1 MYPVPIKYPLT
12 LRLLLVSLLL
22 TIGFGAKAG
31 DENFLNT
38 LTGKILAG
46 QTCIVQ
52 DDKYGNTLAWQ
63 EIERDLSVNNIV
75 TFELRYDTS
84 IYYYNRPFTCLL
96 DYNLEY
102 EDRNG
107 VVRTYNN
114 LKLDIAFDTT
124 PGSQY
129 KGVAMFKFAGGHKV
143 KITVNSISSP
153 QLGGQN
159 DLPAI
164 FRIKNEIQI
173 VRRYNFNTSN
183 TDIAQHSFNA
193 SQNLG
198 KQLLV
203 SWDTEEGKYA
213 GAEVYDLEWTF
224 IDDNSTVADRI
235 RTLNSPANIAAGTIT
250 VPDAEL
256 RQWFLNNNTRV
267 TVSAPS
273 YTINLVY
280 PAGFILYRIRG
291 VRTNPLDNER
301 QESDWSYKA
310 GLPGSTTSAVARL
323 EQSHEPAL
331 NWQYNAS
338 FAEEGKRSETVSY
351 FDGTMRN
358 RQLVTLN
365 NSSNRSMV
373 QENIYDAT
381 GRAAMSFLPSVE
393 LDSTL
398 HFFKNLNTTG
408 SLGKPYSFQQ
418 LAGDTAACVIAPEP
432 ASTATGA
439 SRYYSE
445 NNPHTGFMFTKYL
458 PHAEGYPFAA
468 TQFVADQTGRVR
480 RQGGVGP
487 QYQPGSGHD
496 TKYFYGKPSQL
507 ELDRL
512 FGSEAGDASHYLKNL
527 VVDPNGQASVTYVN
541 ASGKTVATA
550 LAGRVPDSLYAL
562 ASSQNA
568 LTPFTGELATRQNT
582 SRSTADF
589 TVTSSGSLLVPL
601 SGTYRFD
608 YAYDPAVAI
617 TSPCEENMQDL
628 CSDCYYDLWITI
640 KDECGV
646 VKHEVKIAADLTG
659 IETTCDRKL
668 PVVNGSFDAEL
679 EIGEYRTT
687 YQLRASRAA
696 AAYYDSAYMQQNT
709 CILTLEDFKRN
720 YLQNIDLSGCFGDA
734 APCAATLGTKQ
745 LFTSRFLNLMLEQDI
760 VPVSSDT
767 VFVHQLYD
775 SLLAQCQANTAGGES
790 PCNDM
795 LLQMQVDV
803 SPGGQYALYDDEV
816 LQNNGATVFTERNI
830 NVLVKYTLVT
840 DFRDDNGQPD
850 KVYNDAGV
858 LKFPQELTEA
868 EFIRNWKP
876 SWAASLLPYHPE
888 YCYYRWCQQTDA
900 SRRFDASLDNL
911 NTAQAA
917 RDAGLWDGSN
927 ALKLLQQDPFF
938 ATGAAGNGQYGAL
951 SGQLQNYAEYIRPGA
966 SLPVSSVLQ
975 VIKYVIYCAKDTTV
989 TSFNACAGPAD
1000 CAAGRDEDSEW
1011 ELYRALYLQL
1021 KGPMLEIARGNS
1033 NDASIRDCRN
1043 CFIGNGLVTNDPG
1056 MGDDYGQQDVINDRV
1071 KTCPADPLAA
1081 AYQNKR
1087 RIFAEDVQA
1096 QGVLQHLSAKSL
1108 VELSDSIREVNNAAL
1123 ADNCLKNCEAQ
1134 ADRWMEALKDCQN
1147 LIGPGNDST
1156 KFKQLKAGLIDV
1168 CRKGCDITH
1177 FLGSSTISPDSTNI
1191 DVNFEAV
1198 IVRVLGAGA
1207 INSNCTALLINYPT
1221 SFDNP
1226 SLEYNTVDSCTCAKI
1241 SSLHTQYE
1249 ANAYNKSTAGFLRWL
1264 KQKFGPSFMM
1274 TTGQLD
1280 LLLNKCVK
1288 GDCVS
1293 PSQLRFPIPYALAC
1307 NTCVSCGD
1315 IQVHVTAFRA
1325 LYPALTTASAN
1336 YEPLLTNYLNNAL
1349 KYNLSYYEYHQF
1361 LSRCQGDLGDGP
1373 MTDITCDA
1381 FTMAFDQFSRLKPN
1395 YYANPNGSVHVADS
1409 FRLHMADWMNIIFN
1423 RQMVFA
1429 DYERL
1434 ALNCNIPLNIPHD
1447 SAAADCEGPV
1457 TPQRQIQACVPAIL
1471 DCCSLDEYLV
1481 KFRNVFPANAN
1492 ARLLAYYFRMQA
1504 QQWCAPTGMP
1514 VISHQQPYNQIT
1526 AYYNNLSV
1534 PHEVIV
1540 DIVDSVATYTNSA
1553 VAQCNFP
1560 ANNFGEGGTGLG
1572 LGDYR
1577 LCNSPA
1583 SLVYVPDSVGC
1594 MRTAMEMTLINASLA
1609 YATYRDSV
1617 LKDFQDI
1624 YQSKC
1629 LSVQPRLN
1637 VSGDLYEYHYTLYYY
1652 DQAGNL
1658 VKTVPPAGVKLLT
1671 AQEIAAVRQDRP
1683 FNMAE
1688 CFEYTDSL
1696 NFAGT
1701 GAHIPQPS
1709 WLLNDVTQPYTIET
1723 WVNPAAGQDQGIF
1736 SDNVPVS
1743 APSRFID
1750 STYTIPA
1757 FYGEK
1762 GVSCYTRGNQ
1772 LVFRYGQHFPIAFP
1786 YPVFVETEGVAGV
1799 PLSQLF
1805 PAGKWAHIVITGTG
1819 NRNKPF
1825 SVVVNGRA
1833 IPVTYSTKRDTL
1845 GGVLAELEPRMW
1857 RYGAVLADSSW
1868 KYMKGYSKQLRIYN
1882 RVMGYA
1888 EALQNY
1894 NNTCLLPRNDAG
1906 LVMWLPM
1913 NEGAGAELR
1922 DIVKEKDVKVVGA
1935 GKFNWIR
1942 HHDAVLGKHS
1952 MASTYLYTTLGAVR
1966 EQATPD
1972 AGIMKYWHDRLGRM
1986 VVSQNAEQKQPVNG
2000 GAINRF
2006 SFTIHDQ
2013 LGRITMTGEKGGVNV
2028 NTNDFLNPVF
2038 LEDWMSNGSRSQIV
2052 KHVYDEPQTDL
2063 PIVQSNLR
2071 KRIASSSIDWDG
2083 DGTFESSS
2091 HFNYD
2096 IAGNVKSIWQFQ
2108 SSMEAEET
2116 GQGLKKIDYE
2126 YDLVSKNVNQVLYQ
2140 QGHSDQF
2147 IYKYVYNADNKLLSS
2162 YSSRDKLL
2170 WQQDVNYQYYLHGTL
2185 ARQELGH
2192 FKVQGS
2198 DYAYTIQGRLKG
2210 INGGRLDVTMDMGGD
2225 GDAGSIH
2232 STISKDLLAYTMGYH
2247 SDDYKAIGGAALQ
2260 AFNLQ
2265 YNASS
2270 ALTSGNALYNGN
2282 ISNITIALSKI
2293 KDGHTTGYSYGYDQ
2307 LNRLVEMRY
2316 HNSLTGGVWNN
2327 TSAVEDYKETVNYDA
2342 NGNIL
2347 RYLRNGIA
2355 MPGQPLAMDN
2365 LNYIYYPG
2373 TNRISHVSDA
2383 VSAGNYQ
2390 NDVDS
2395 QSESN
2400 FRYDANGN
2408 LIKDNSEGINKIA
2421 WTANGKIKSIQGK
2434 KVLQYDY
2441 DATGNR
2447 ISKKYGD
2454 TTTFYIRDVSG
2465 NIMSVYAKSPAG
2477 FGWKEQHLYGSQ
2489 RLGVWEYD
2497 SLIPVRIQSPMSA
2510 LDTLRDNYLIGSRTY
2525 ELSNHLNSVII
2536 TLSDKKIG
2544 ISSGSNIV
2552 SHYEAEAISQQDYYP
2567 YGMMQPGRGFAI
2579 GDSYRFG
2586 FNGQEKSDEVKGKG
2600 KSNTALFWEY
2610 DTRLAMRWNVDP
2622 KPRTEAGSYS
2632 VFEGNPILFQDI
2644 LGDTTSLNLFAKNEK
2659 PSFLYMANNT
2669 VKKQKDDGYF
2679 MIFAHGGPLSILF
2692 RDEQK
2697 GVKDPQAI
2705 IYRLKD
2711 EIPAFKEAMDKGKKI
2726 VLDLQ
2731 SCNTGT
2737 HYLPYNRVAE
2747 KNYIDERV
2755 FIYDDPIAFQIT
2767 RMYPNITVKAYSGYQ
2782 VIREDGK
2789 GGYSFT
2795 IEGISNSG
2803 SQLTIRNG
2811 EVIKIK
2817 DFTGVQPIPRPDPP
2831 KPEKKKAQPPAS
2843 VN

>member
-12 LRLLLVSLLL
+12 LRLLLVGLLM
-22 TIGFGAKAG
+22 IFGFGAKAG

-38 LTGKILAG
+38 LTGKILSG
-46 QTCIVQ
+46 QTCTVQ
-52 DDKYGNTLAWQ
+52 DDKYGNPTAWQ
-63 EIERDLSVNNIV
+63 AIERDLSVNNIV
-75 TFELRYDTS
+75 TFELRFDTS

-107 VVRTYNN
+107 VTKTFNN
-114 LKLDIAFDTT
+114 LKLDIAYDTT

-129 KGVAMFKFAGGHKV
+129 KGIAMFKFAGGHKV

-173 VRRYNFNTSN
+173 VRRYNFSTSN

-198 KQLLV
+198 KQLIV
-203 SWDTEEGKYA
+203 SWDTQEGKYA
-213 GAEVYDLEWTF
+213 GAENYDLEWTF
-224 IDDNSTVADRI
+224 IDDNTAMADRV
-235 RTLNSPANIAAGTIT
+235 RTLNTPAQIAAGTIT

-256 RQWFLNNNTRV
+256 QQWFLNNNTRV
-267 TVSAPS
+267 TVSSPT

-280 PAGFILYRIRG
+280 PAGFVLYRIRG
-291 VRTNPLDNER
+291 VRINPLDNER

-323 EQSHEPAL
+323 EQSHEPTL

-365 NSSNRSMV
+365 NSSNRAMV

-393 LDSTL
+393 LDSSL
-398 HFFKNLNTTG
+398 HFFKNLNTTI
-408 SLGKPYSFQQ
+408 SSGKPYSFKE
-418 LAGDTAACVIAPEP
+418 LSGDTAACVIAPEP

-445 NNPHTGFMFTKYL
+445 NNPHTNSLFTKYL

-468 TQFVADQTGRVR
+468 TQFVGDQTGRVR
-480 RQGGVGP
+480 RLGNVGP

-496 TKYFYGKPSQL
+496 TRYYYGKPSQQ

-527 VVDPNGQASVTYVN
+527 IVDQNNQASVTYVD
-541 ASGKTVATA
+541 ARGKTIATA

-568 LTPFTGELATRQNT
+568 ITPYTGELATPQNT
-582 SRSTADF
+582 TRSTADF
-589 TVTSSGSLLVPL
+589 TVTSASSLLIPL

-668 PVVNGSFDAEL
+668 PAVSGTFNAEL
-679 EIGEYRTT
+679 EIGEYQTT

-696 AAYYDSAYMQQNT
+696 AAYYDSAYLQQNT

-720 YLQNIDLSGCFGDA
+720 YLHNIDLSGCFGDA
-734 APCAATLGTKQ
+734 APCAATLGTKS
-745 LFTSRFLNLMLEQDI
+745 LFTTRFLNLMLEQDI
-760 VPVSSDT
+760 VPVSTDT
-767 VFVHQLYD
+767 VYVHQLYD

-795 LLQMQVDV
+795 LLQMEVDV
-803 SPGGQYALYDDEV
+803 TPGGQYALYDDGA
-816 LQNNGATVFTERNI
+816 LQNNATSVFLERSI
-830 NVLVKYTLVT
+830 NVLDKYKLVT
-840 DFRDDNGQPD
+840 DFRNSDGQLD
-850 KVYNDAGV
+850 TVYNDAGV
-858 LKFPQELTEA
+858 RKAPQALTES

-888 YCYYRWCQQTDA
+888 YCFYRWCQQTDA

-917 RDAGLWDGSN
+917 RDAGVWDGSN
-927 ALKLLQQDPFF
+927 PLKLLQQDPFF
-938 ATGAAGNGQYGAL
+938 AAGGAGNGHYGAL

-966 SLPVSSVLQ
+966 SLPASSVLQ
-975 VIKYVIYCAKDTTV
+975 VIKYVIYCSKDPNV

-1011 ELYRALYLQL
+1011 EIYRALYLQL
-1021 KGPMLEIARGNS
+1021 KGPMLEIARSNNS
-1033 NDASIRDCRN
+1033 DATIRNCRN
-1043 CFIGNGLVTNDPG
+1043 CYIGSGLVNNDTT
-1056 MGDDYGQQDVINDRV
+1056 MGDDYGQQEIINGRV
-1071 KTCPADPLAA
+1071 GTCPSDPLAA
-1081 AYQNKR
+1081 AYKDKR
-1087 RIFAEDVQA
+1087 RIFAEDLQA
-1096 QGVLQHLSAKSL
+1096 QGVLQNLSSKSL
-1108 VELSDSIREVNNAAL
+1108 VELSDSIRNVNNAAL

-1134 ADRWMEALKDCQN
+1134 ADRWMEALKGCNN

-1191 DVNFEAV
+1191 DQNFQAV

-1226 SLEYNTVDSCTCAKI
+1226 SLEYNTVDSCTCEKI
-1241 SSLHTQYE
+1241 SSLHTQYQ

-1293 PSQLRFPIPYALAC
+1293 PSQLQFPIPYALAC
-1307 NTCVSCGD
+1307 NTCVSCSE
-1315 IQVHVTAFRA
+1315 IQVHVNAFRA
-1325 LYPALTTASAN
+1325 QFPALTPASAN

-1361 LSRCQGDLGDGP
+1361 LARCQGDIGSGP
-1373 MTDITCDA
+1373 MTDITCEA
-1381 FTMAFDQFSRLKPN
+1381 FTMAYDQFSRLKPN

-1409 FRLHMADWMNIIFN
+1409 FKTHVADWMNIIFN

-1434 ALNCNIPLNIPHD
+1434 AQNCNIALDIPHD
-1447 SAAADCEGPV
+1447 SAAANCEGPV
-1457 TPQRQIQACVPAIL
+1457 TPERQIQACLPVML
-1471 DCCSLDEYLV
+1471 DCCALDEYLV
-1481 KFRNVFPANAN
+1481 RFRNVFPANAN

-1514 VISHQQPYNQIT
+1514 VISHLQPYSQVT
-1526 AYYNNLSV
+1526 AYYNNLSL
-1534 PHEVIV
+1534 PHDVIV
-1540 DIVDSVATYTNSA
+1540 DIVDSVATYTNSG
-1553 VAQCNFP
+1553 VAQCNQP
-1560 ANNFGEGGTGLG
+1560 SYNFGEGGTGLG
-1572 LGDYR
+1572 LSDYR

-1594 MRTAMEMTLINASLA
+1594 MRTAMEMTLMNASLA

-1629 LSVQPRLN
+1629 LAVQPRLN

-1671 AQEIAAVRQDRP
+1671 EPEIAAVRQDRP
-1683 FNMAE
+1683 FNIAE
-1688 CFEYTDSL
+1688 CFERTDSL
-1696 NFAGT
+1696 SFAGT
-1701 GAHIPQPS
+1701 GAYIPQPS

-1723 WVNPAAGQDQGIF
+1723 WVNPAAGHDQGIF

-1772 LVFRYGQHFPIAFP
+1772 LVFRYGQHMPFTFP
-1786 YPVFVETEGVAGV
+1786 YPVFLEMEGVAGV
-1799 PLSQLF
+1799 PVSALL
-1805 PAGKWAHIVITGTG
+1805 PAGKWSHIVITGTG
-1819 NRNKPF
+1819 NRSKPF
-1825 SVVVNGRA
+1825 SVVINGRA
-1833 IPVTYSTKRDTL
+1833 IPVTYITKRDTL
-1845 GGVLAELEPRMW
+1845 GGNLAELEPRQW
-1857 RYGAVLADSSW
+1857 RYGAVLADSAW

-1922 DIVKEKDVKVVGA
+1922 DIVKEMDVKVVGA
-1935 GKFNWIR
+1935 GKYNWIR
-1942 HHDAVLGKHS
+1942 HHDPVFGKHTMTS
-1952 MASTYLYTTLGAVR
+1952 GYLYTTLDAVR
-1966 EQATPD
+1966 EQVTPD
-1972 AGIMKYWHDRLGRM
+1972 AGLTKNWYDRLGR
-1986 VVSQNAEQKQPVNG
+1986 VAVTQNAEQRQPVNG
-2000 GAINRF
+2000 GVANRF
-2006 SFTIHDQ
+2006 TFMEYDN
-2013 LGRITMTGEKGGVNV
+2013 LGRIVVMGEKGGE
-2028 NTNDFLNPVF
+2028 
-2038 LEDWMSNGSRSQIV
+2038 LEW
-2052 KHVYDEPQTDL
+2052 H
-2063 PIVQSNLR
+2063 
-2071 KRIASSSIDWDG
+2071 
-2083 DGTFESSS
+2083 
-2091 HFNYD
+2091 
-2096 IAGNVKSIWQFQ
+2096 
-2108 SSMEAEET
+2108 
-2116 GQGLKKIDYE
+2116 
-2126 YDLVSKNVNQVLYQ
+2126 
-2140 QGHSDQF
+2140 
-2147 IYKYVYNADNKLLSS
+2147 
-2162 YSSRDKLL
+2162 
-2170 WQQDVNYQYYLHGTL
+2170 
-2185 ARQELGH
+2185 
-2192 FKVQGS
+2192 
-2198 DYAYTIQGRLKG
+2198 
-2210 INGGRLDVTMDMGGD
+2210 
-2225 GDAGSIH
+2225 
-2232 STISKDLLAYTMGYH
+2232 
-2247 SDDYKAIGGAALQ
+2247 
-2260 AFNLQ
+2260 
-2265 YNASS
+2265 
-2270 ALTSGNALYNGN
+2270 
-2282 ISNITIALSKI
+2282 
-2293 KDGHTTGYSYGYDQ
+2293 
-2307 LNRLVEMRY
+2307 
-2316 HNSLTGGVWNN
+2316 
-2327 TSAVEDYKETVNYDA
+2327 
-2342 NGNIL
+2342 
-2347 RYLRNGIA
+2347 
-2355 MPGQPLAMDN
+2355 
-2365 LNYIYYPG
+2365 
-2373 TNRISHVSDA
+2373 
-2383 VSAGNYQ
+2383 
-2390 NDVDS
+2390 
-2395 QSESN
+2395 
-2400 FRYDANGN
+2400 
-2408 LIKDNSEGINKIA
+2408 
-2421 WTANGKIKSIQGK
+2421 
-2434 KVLQYDY
+2434 
-2441 DATGNR
+2441 
-2447 ISKKYGD
+2447 
-2454 TTTFYIRDVSG
+2454 
-2465 NIMSVYAKSPAG
+2465 
-2477 FGWKEQHLYGSQ
+2477 
-2489 RLGVWEYD
+2489 
-2497 SLIPVRIQSPMSA
+2497 
-2510 LDTLRDNYLIGSRTY
+2510 
-2525 ELSNHLNSVII
+2525 
-2536 TLSDKKIG
+2536 
-2544 ISSGSNIV
+2544 
-2552 SHYEAEAISQQDYYP
+2552 
-2567 YGMMQPGRGFAI
+2567 
-2579 GDSYRFG
+2579 
-2586 FNGQEKSDEVKGKG
+2586 
-2600 KSNTALFWEY
+2600 
-2610 DTRLAMRWNVDP
+2610 
-2622 KPRTEAGSYS
+2622 
-2632 VFEGNPILFQDI
+2632 
-2644 LGDTTSLNLFAKNEK
+2644 
-2659 PSFLYMANNT
+2659 
-2669 VKKQKDDGYF
+2669 
-2679 MIFAHGGPLSILF
+2679 
-2692 RDEQK
+2692 
-2697 GVKDPQAI
+2697 
-2705 IYRLKD
+2705 
-2711 EIPAFKEAMDKGKKI
+2711 
-2726 VLDLQ
+2726 
-2731 SCNTGT
+2731 
-2737 HYLPYNRVAE
+2737 
-2747 KNYIDERV
+2747 
-2755 FIYDDPIAFQIT
+2755 
-2767 RMYPNITVKAYSGYQ
+2767 
-2782 VIREDGK
+2782 
-2789 GGYSFT
+2789 
-2795 IEGISNSG
+2795 
-2803 SQLTIRNG
+2803 
-2811 EVIKIK
+2811 
-2817 DFTGVQPIPRPDPP
+2817 
-2831 KPEKKKAQPPAS
+2831 
-2843 VN
+2843 